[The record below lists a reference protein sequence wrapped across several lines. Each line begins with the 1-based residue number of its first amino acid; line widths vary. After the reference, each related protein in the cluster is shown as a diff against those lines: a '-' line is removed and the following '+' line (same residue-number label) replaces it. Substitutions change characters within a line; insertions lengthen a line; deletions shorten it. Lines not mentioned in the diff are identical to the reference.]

1 MEMRNQPLLG
11 LIAVAVLSAIL
22 ISVTATQKSYAESIV
37 NAYNIHLGQDPP
49 TKTVKL
55 PQQVLVDVLEGKII
69 KWNDPQIQA
78 LNSGV
83 NLPAAKIYFESWS
96 KSGDFSIFW

>member
-11 LIAVAVLSAIL
+11 LIAVAVLSVMI
-22 ISVTATQKSYAESIV
+22 ISVTATQKSYAQSIV
-37 NAYNIHLGQDPP
+37 TAYNIQEQDPP

-55 PQQVLVDVLEGKII
+55 TQQVLVDVLEGKIT

-78 LNSGV
+78 LNPGT
-83 NLPAAKIYFESWS
+83 NLPAAKVYFEPWS

>member
-1 MEMRNQPLLG
+1 MRYQRLG
-11 LIAVAVLSAIL
+11 LIAVAVLSAMI
-22 ISVTATQKSYAESIV
+22 ISVSATKAYAQSTV
-37 NAYNIHLGQDPP
+37 TAYNIQVAGQDPP
-49 TKTVKL
+49 NTVKL
-55 PQQVLVDVLEGKII
+55 TQQVLVDVLTGKIT

-78 LNSGV
+78 LNPGV

>member
-1 MEMRNQPLLG
+1 MKMRNQPLLG
-11 LIAVAVLSAIL
+11 LIAVAALSAMI
-22 ISVTATQKSYAESIV
+22 ITVTATKAYAQSTV
-37 NAYNIHLGQDPP
+37 TAYNIQDVDPP
-49 TKTVKL
+49 SKTVKFT
-55 PQQVLVDVLEGKII
+55 QQVLVDVLLGKIT

-78 LNSGV
+78 LNPGV

>member
-1 MEMRNQPLLG
+1 MNNIPSP
-11 LIAVAVLSAIL
+11 VLSAMI
-22 ISVTATQKSYAESIV
+22 ISVTATQKSYAQSIMT
-37 NAYNIHLGQDPP
+37 AYNIQEVDPSA
-49 TKTVKL
+49 KTVKL
-55 PQQVLVDVLEGKII
+55 TQQVLVDVLEGKIT

-78 LNSGV
+78 LNPGV